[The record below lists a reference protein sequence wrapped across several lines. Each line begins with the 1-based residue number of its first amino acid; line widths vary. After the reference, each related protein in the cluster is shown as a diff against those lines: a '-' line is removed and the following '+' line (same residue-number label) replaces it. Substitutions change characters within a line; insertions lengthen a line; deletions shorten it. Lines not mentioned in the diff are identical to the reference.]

1 MAQGTILD
9 FRLVSFE
16 EKVQKSLEYGDE
28 GHRDTEK
35 DIRKPNA
42 SIVAWL
48 SGSGRDLS

>member
-28 GHRDTEK
+28 GYRDTEK
-35 DIRKPNA
+35 GMRKSDA
-42 SIVAWL
+42 SIVAWF

>member
-1 MAQGTILD
+1 MAQGTIRD

-35 DIRKPNA
+35 GMG
-42 SIVAWL
+42 V
-48 SGSGRDLS
+48 DLKLTNF